1 MGSIPVGNRIV
12 INTMKEANMDVI
24 ERAMLQNM
32 INHET
37 FYGLPIDLVDPE
49 MIEQMTQEQ
58 LRIFWV
64 VANMLQSTNI
74 DKLVEHQY
82 PFEAEY
88 YLSKFTINPT

>member
-1 MGSIPVGNRIV
+1 MDSVSVGNQIV

-32 INHET
+32 IDHET

-64 VANMLQSTNI
+64 VANMLQSKNI
-74 DKLVEHQY
+74 DKLVENQY

-88 YLSKFTINPT
+88 YLSKYSLNPT